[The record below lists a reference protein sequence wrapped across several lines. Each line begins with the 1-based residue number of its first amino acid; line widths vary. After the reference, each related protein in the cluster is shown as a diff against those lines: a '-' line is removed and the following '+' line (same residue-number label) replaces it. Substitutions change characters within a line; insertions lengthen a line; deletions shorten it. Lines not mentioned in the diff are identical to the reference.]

1 MSSIV
6 IDRDATQTQSSWT
19 KYSWLRVL
27 AKLRLG
33 QFRRAMRSRRQQ
45 MRIREQQRILHELPD
60 HLLKDIG
67 IGRGEIDTV
76 ARALIVSPH
85 VDPRDRFRRGPH

>member
-6 IDRDATQTQSSWT
+6 IDRDITQTPPYWSKS
-19 KYSWLRVL
+19 SWLRVL
-27 AKLRLG
+27 AMLRFGRL
-33 QFRRAMRSRRQQ
+33 RRVIRSRRRQ
-45 MRIREQQRILHELPD
+45 MRIREQQRILHDLPD

-76 ARALIVSPH
+76 ARALIVNRH
-85 VDPRDRFRRGPH
+85 VDPRDRFRHGLR